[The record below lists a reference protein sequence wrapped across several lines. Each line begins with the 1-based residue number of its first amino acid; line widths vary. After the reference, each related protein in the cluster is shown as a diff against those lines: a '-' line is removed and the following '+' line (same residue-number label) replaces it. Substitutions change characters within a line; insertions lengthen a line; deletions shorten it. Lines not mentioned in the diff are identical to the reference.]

1 MRGHFL
7 GGFCAGVRAYFEQH
21 SSIYQSGVHTFLNHL
36 ISHTLSL
43 YFLGSILALHQ
54 LNLLAA
60 AKLNTTPN
68 STILLSM

>member
-1 MRGHFL
+1 
-7 GGFCAGVRAYFEQH
+7 
-21 SSIYQSGVHTFLNHL
+21 
-36 ISHTLSL
+36 LSL